1 MPLLVKD
8 GYADLF
14 CFTEVSR
21 ADVSTR
27 NDPVGGRANWYELP
41 SIEFTG
47 VSWVRLPE
55 IRAKRETFVS
65 LGSLLV
71 LSERPRPSDS
81 CCVVLSVPGVVA
93 PPGTGPATPAV
104 GSSVWMKQHRFP
116 YGHVPETQNVYEG
129 TSGQEPMR

>member
-1 MPLLVKD
+1 MTGPGDFCDFCSGAGKRIPLLVKD

-21 ADVSTR
+21 ADVSTL
-27 NDPVGGRANWYELP
+27 NDPVGGRVNWNELP
-41 SIEFTG
+41 SIEFPG
-47 VSWVRLPE
+47 AVGSWVRLPE

-71 LSERPRPSDS
+71 LSERTRPSDS
-81 CCVVLSVPGVVA
+81 CCVVVSVPGVVA
-93 PPGTGPATPAV
+93 PPDTGHATPAV

-116 YGHVPETQNVYEG
+116 
-129 TSGQEPMR
+129 

>member
-21 ADVSTR
+21 ADVSTL
-27 NDPVGGRANWYELP
+27 NDPVGGRVNWNELP
-41 SIEFTG
+41 SDA
-47 VSWVRLPE
+47 VDSWVRLPE
-55 IRAKRETFVS
+55 IRARRETFVS
-65 LGSLLV
+65 LGSLMV
-71 LSERPRPSDS
+71 LSERPRPSDI

-93 PPGTGPATPAV
+93 PPVTGPVTPAV

-116 YGHVPETQNVYEG
+116 
-129 TSGQEPMR
+129 